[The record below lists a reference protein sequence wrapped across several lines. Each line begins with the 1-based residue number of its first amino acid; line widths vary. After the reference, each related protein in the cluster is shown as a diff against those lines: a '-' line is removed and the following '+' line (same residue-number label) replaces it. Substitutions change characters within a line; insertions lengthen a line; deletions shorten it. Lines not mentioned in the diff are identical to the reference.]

1 MKTITTIEEIKA
13 EAEKDSRASLY
24 VTLNKPIVDWLLS
37 INKKNRPVL
46 YKNVLYW
53 ANAIRHGDWDVDS
66 SVMKIDDGG
75 TMLIDGQHR
84 LTAINATQNYTLAT
98 ELKIVPREK
107 ADAVFA
113 NQDCNGKRRSVVDI
127 ISLDGFASA
136 KWKATLDKCWRLA
149 IDADDSPSSASTVRR
164 FIERFAWAE
173 FLESQRKINGSS
185 HKVPA
190 AFYVAML
197 LLVEKD
203 CTRKNAV
210 MSMFEQFVA
219 GTFSDTTSPL
229 LLFRN
234 MITEQTGKTPKSPK
248 ALFWLSLKS
257 MLLEMKGEHRGKLR
271 VGDADIREMSTAFDI
286 ASPTNF
292 NDDGRGIT
300 AAIKKTKAAK

>member
-1 MKTITTIEEIKA
+1 MNILTTVEEIKA
-13 EAEKDSRASLY
+13 EAKKDNRASLY
-24 VTLNKPIVDWLLS
+24 VALNKSVVDWLLS

-66 SVMKIDDGG
+66 SVIKIDDTG

-84 LTAINATQNYTLAT
+84 LTAVNATQNYTLTT
-98 ELKIVPREK
+98 ELKVVPHEK
-107 ADAVFA
+107 ADAVFS

-127 ISLDGFASA
+127 IALDGVVSP

-149 IDADDSPSSASTVRR
+149 IDSDDSPSSASTVRR

-173 FLESQRKINGSS
+173 FLESPRKINGSS

-197 LLVEKD
+197 LLIEKD
-203 CTRKNAV
+203 GTRQTAV
-210 MSMFEQFVA
+210 SALLDQFVA
-219 GTFSDTTSPL
+219 GTFTDTTSPL

-248 ALFWLSLKS
+248 ALFWLSLKA
-257 MLLEMKGEHRGKLR
+257 LILEMKGEHRGKLR
-271 VGDADIREMSTAFDI
+271 VGDADIREMARDFDI

-292 NDDGRGIT
+292 NDDGRGIN